1 QELNLVSHLQK
12 NKTMEK
18 HINNSKFSPLT
29 KGELEKTQGGW
40 LIFVGG
46 VFVAA
51 TAYGYVKEKLDSG
64 QW

>member
-1 QELNLVSHLQK
+1 
-12 NKTMEK
+12 MEK
-18 HINNSKFSPLT
+18 HMNNSKFSPLT

>member
-1 QELNLVSHLQK
+1 MK
-12 NKTMEK
+12 N
-18 HINNSKFSPLT
+18 HINRSKFSSLT
-29 KGELEKTQGGW
+29 KDEMETTQGGW
-40 LIFVGG
+40 LIFVAG